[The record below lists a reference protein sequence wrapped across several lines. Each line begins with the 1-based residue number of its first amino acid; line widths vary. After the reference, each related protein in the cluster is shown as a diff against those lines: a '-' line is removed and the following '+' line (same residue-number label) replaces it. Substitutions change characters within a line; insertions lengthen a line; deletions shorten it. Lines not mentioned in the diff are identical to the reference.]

1 MLTEAVWKTESVQE
15 FTKQKGDTWNL
26 MLNDGAE
33 NRQKDETPQKKR
45 TRGKDK
51 KPRKRTEAADRAQK
65 ANLVKARQNSPIMQG
80 LKQANNLPEE
90 YNANAVSFIMAITP
104 TEPLDLNDVGEME
117 RRFENYIRLCSEYGK
132 KVSNQAAYLAIGI
145 NKDQARDFANGV
157 SANPERSHFIKKVQ
171 QICGVYREQLMSDG
185 KINPVTGI
193 FWQKNYDGLR
203 DQTELAIAPVNPLG
217 EGKSAEELAKKYSED
232 AYIDAEEQK
241 ALPDTQKDK
250 SSN

>member
-1 MLTEAVWKTESVQE
+1 ME
-15 FTKQKGDTWNL
+15 FTKQKGDIWNL

-33 NRQKDETPQKKR
+33 NKQNETPQKKR

-80 LKQANNLPEE
+80 IKQVNNLPEE
-90 YNANAVSFIMAITP
+90 YNANTVSFIMAITP
-104 TEPLDLNDVGEME
+104 AEPLDKNDVAEMQK
-117 RRFENYIRLCSEYGK
+117 RFENYIRVCAEYGK

-145 NKDQARDFANGV
+145 TKEEAYEWVNQRSVNPARTN
-157 SANPERSHFIKKVQ
+157 FIKKVQ

-217 EGKSAEELAKKYSED
+217 EGKSAEELAKKYADD

-241 ALPDTQKDK
+241 ALPGTQKGQKDDT
-250 SSN
+250 ST

>member
-1 MLTEAVWKTESVQE
+1 
-15 FTKQKGDTWNL
+15 

-33 NRQKDETPQKKR
+33 NRQNETPQKKR

-51 KPRKRTEAADRAQK
+51 KPRKRTEAAERAQK
-65 ANLVKARQNSPIMQG
+65 ANMAKARAKNPIVQG
-80 LKQANNLPEE
+80 IEQVNNLPEE

-104 TEPLDLNDVGEME
+104 TEPLDKNDVAEMQK
-117 RRFENYIRLCSEYGK
+117 RFSHYVEMCAKYGK
-132 KVSNQAAYLAIGI
+132 KVSNQAAYLAMGI
-145 NKDQARDFANGV
+145 TKEEAYEWVNQRSVNPARTDFL
-157 SANPERSHFIKKVQ
+157 KKVQ

>member
-1 MLTEAVWKTESVQE
+1 MG
-15 FTKQKGDTWNL
+15 FTKQKGDIWSL

-33 NRQKDETPQKKR
+33 NKQNETPQKKR

-51 KPRKRTEAADRAQK
+51 KPRRRTEAAKRAQLK
-65 ANLVKARQNSPIMQG
+65 NIQIAREKNPIVQG
-80 LKQANNLPEE
+80 INQVNNLPEE
-90 YNANAVSFIMAITP
+90 YNANTVSFIMAITP
-104 TEPLDLNDVGEME
+104 TEPLDKNDVAEMQ
-117 RRFENYIRLCSEYGK
+117 RRFENYIRICAVYGK
-132 KVSNQAAYLAIGI
+132 KVSNQAAYLAMGI
-145 NKDQARDFANGV
+145 TKDEANDWV
-157 SANPERSHFIKKVQ
+157 NQRSANPARTLFLKKVQ

-217 EGKSAEELAKKYSED
+217 DGKSAEELAKKYSED

-241 ALPDTQKDK
+241 ALPGTQKDEN
-250 SSN
+250 SN

>member
-1 MLTEAVWKTESVQE
+1 MTQE
-15 FTKQKGDTWNL
+15 QKGDIWNL

-33 NRQKDETPQKKR
+33 NKQNETPQKKR

-51 KPRKRTEAADRAQK
+51 KPRKKDGYLTESFKSRTREMASK
-65 ANLVKARQNSPIMQG
+65 SPII
-80 LKQANNLPEE
+80 QANRETTENPSSE
-90 YNANAVSFIMAITP
+90 YNANTLTFMMEIAP
-104 TEPLDLNDVGEME
+104 TEELDKNDVAEMK
-117 RRFENYIRLCSEYGK
+117 RRFSHYIDTCAKYGK

-145 NKDQARDFANGV
+145 TKEDVYDWTTRT
-157 SANPERSHFIKKVQ
+157 SANPERTHFIKNVQ
-171 QICGVYREQLMSDG
+171 QFCSVFRESVMQDG
-185 KINPVTGI
+185 KLNPVVGI

-241 ALPDTQKDK
+241 ALPDPQKDK
-250 SSN
+250 NSN